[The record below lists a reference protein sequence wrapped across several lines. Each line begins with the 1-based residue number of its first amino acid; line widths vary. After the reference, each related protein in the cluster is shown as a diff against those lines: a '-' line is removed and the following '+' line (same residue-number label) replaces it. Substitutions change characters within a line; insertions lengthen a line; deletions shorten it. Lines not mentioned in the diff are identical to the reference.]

1 MNCGNKK
8 NGLKSGQKW
17 TKVGILV
24 QGVKVISGKRL
35 KLTFIAFILLVLK
48 QTIPQK
54 KTLIFS
60 SKMTL

>member
-24 QGVKVISGKRL
+24 QGVKVMSGKRS
-35 KLTFIAFILLVLK
+35 KLTVIYCIYIAGTETNNTSEESPDIQL
-48 QTIPQK
+48 
-54 KTLIFS
+54 
-60 SKMTL
+60 